1 MNEGGKEGKKE
12 GRKKNK
18 NTFLAKN
25 KENGINSEQNKKDKI
40 NN

>member
-18 NTFLAKN
+18 STFLAKN
-25 KENGINSEQNKKDKI
+25 KENGINSE
-40 NN
+40 